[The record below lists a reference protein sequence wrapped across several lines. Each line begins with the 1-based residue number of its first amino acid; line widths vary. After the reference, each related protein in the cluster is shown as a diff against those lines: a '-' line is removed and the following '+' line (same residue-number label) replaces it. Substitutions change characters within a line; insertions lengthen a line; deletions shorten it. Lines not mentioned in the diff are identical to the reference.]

1 MGGDDNP
8 KLKTSRHS
16 PLLPLPWSS
25 SQLELMETV
34 ASMIIPSLGKFF
46 SILEEFSWIGSATN
60 IVHLENTII
69 DQTVE
74 NLATQLSM
82 QVPLMKVPLLSPFIL
97 LRTLTPPEVYPHAI
111 SCHSIRCHHE
121 MDPITNSQTSL
132 FHGHWDLIDAM
143 DLC

>member
-1 MGGDDNP
+1 MCSLPVLSLPGGRWVGDDNP

-97 LRTLTPPEVYPHAI
+97 LRTLTPPESIPSRYFL
-111 SCHSIRCHHE
+111 SFHSV
-121 MDPITNSQTSL
+121 PS
-132 FHGHWDLIDAM
+132 
-143 DLC
+143 